1 MKKNGELCIRDK
13 DKRIIAWCVG
23 MSEEDI
29 EEFLHKYVADGAHR
43 SVATFDR
50 WGNIEEVK

>member
-1 MKKNGELCIRDK
+1 MTKIGELCIRDK
-13 DKRIIAWCVG
+13 DKRIMAWCAG

-29 EEFLHKYVADGAHR
+29 EEFLRKYVADGAHR
-43 SVATFDR
+43 SIATFDR